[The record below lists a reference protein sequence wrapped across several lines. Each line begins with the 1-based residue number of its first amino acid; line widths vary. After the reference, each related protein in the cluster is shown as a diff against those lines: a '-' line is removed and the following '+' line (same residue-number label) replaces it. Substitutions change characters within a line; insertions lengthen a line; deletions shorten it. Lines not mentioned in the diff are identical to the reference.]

1 VPVSGILPPQ
11 WAPKHVCVP
20 GVWTNFVRI
29 MVVTKRPQNGVYE
42 AALRAKLGQTTGT
55 ETGIETHWGRRK
67 PDTGAEKSPPDCSQV
82 LSRLARPSSV
92 YSPGF
97 ASTPCLSGYQKAAW
111 QRYWGRR
118 ETALEWGLRG

>member
-42 AALRAKLGQTTGT
+42 ADSAYKVGPHPGDRNRFPDPLGPKDA
-55 ETGIETHWGRRK
+55 GRQH
-67 PDTGAEKSPPDCSQV
+67 G
-82 LSRLARPSSV
+82 
-92 YSPGF
+92 
-97 ASTPCLSGYQKAAW
+97 
-111 QRYWGRR
+111 
-118 ETALEWGLRG
+118 

>member
-42 AALRAKLGQTTGT
+42 AAFAYKVRPNHGDRDRYRDPLGPKEAG
-55 ETGIETHWGRRK
+55 HRRGK
-67 PDTGAEKSPPDCSQV
+67 ISARL
-82 LSRLARPSSV
+82 LS
-92 YSPGF
+92 
-97 ASTPCLSGYQKAAW
+97 ST
-111 QRYWGRR
+111 
-118 ETALEWGLRG
+118 